1 MSNGEGGRKK
11 AKEEKGKSSQAPPR
25 RDSAIV
31 TVLLFTAS
39 RISGRQG
46 YGPCLEYPLGLTAK
60 AGDHYYSERK
70 EKGPI
75 MDIQEQKE
83 FQEWLKTLE
92 RASQNQAQVLL
103 KDGFP
108 LEEIRYY
115 VEF

>member
-1 MSNGEGGRKK
+1 
-11 AKEEKGKSSQAPPR
+11 
-25 RDSAIV
+25 
-31 TVLLFTAS
+31 
-39 RISGRQG
+39 
-46 YGPCLEYPLGLTAK
+46 
-60 AGDHYYSERK
+60 
-70 EKGPI
+70 